1 MSRKKVDLAGADPSL
16 ETLVVMVLYIAEGGP
31 NSVQAVAN
39 LRAICDEHLAAN
51 YRLEIVDILQSPQRA
66 QADGVVLTPSLTKV
80 SPAPAAKIVGN
91 LSDKRSVMRALGLA
105 H

>member
-1 MSRKKVDLAGADPSL
+1 MSRKKVDHTADPSL

-31 NSVQAVAN
+31 NSVQALSN

-91 LSDKRSVMRALGLA
+91 LSDKQSVMRALGLV